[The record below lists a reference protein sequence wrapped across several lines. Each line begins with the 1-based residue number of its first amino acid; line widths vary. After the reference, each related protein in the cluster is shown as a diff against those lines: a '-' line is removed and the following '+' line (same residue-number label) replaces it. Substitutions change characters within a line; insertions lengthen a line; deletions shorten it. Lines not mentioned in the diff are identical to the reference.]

1 MGPLTLGALAHNATL
16 HFFKH
21 AEIRMQYYALHTHIH
36 TPAAEQAL
44 AGHPR
49 EIHLG
54 HTAIGCEDLEDM
66 LDSSACAV
74 LCWDAVTRKLADGE
88 PGRWCCEVDAAVI
101 IPLISS
107 IHICPRP
114 IPVRIMPV
122 LLNAQ

>member
-1 MGPLTLGALAHNATL
+1 MHSIRTYILRPLN
-16 HFFKH
+16 KPWRD
-21 AEIRMQYYALHTHIH
+21 IRAKSIF
-36 TPAAEQAL
+36 
-44 AGHPR
+44 
-49 EIHLG
+49 G
-54 HTAIGCEDLEDM
+54 HTAIGCEGLEDM